1 MNITKNTTDNL
12 NAVLTVTVDKAD
24 YQEKVVNV
32 LNQYKKTASIKG
44 FRKGQV
50 PMSFVKKQYEQAV
63 ILDTVNEILQKS
75 VSDYINTEKL
85 SILGNP
91 VPVIKEQID
100 WNADQLNFDFELGL
114 APEFDVDLSK
124 VEVDSYK
131 VQVADEEVQKYVDNF
146 AGRFGSLKSLA
157 EVEAEAILKVDA
169 QVEGQEAKPTF
180 IRLEELKDTAAFIGK
195 KVGDVIEVNA
205 NTIFDTAEEAAQ
217 QLNTEV
223 SEEGVNVTYTIK
235 EINKAEKAEVN
246 QELFDKVYGE
256 GTVDSEEAFRNK
268 IKAESENMYNKE
280 ADKQIINDVVSK
292 LLDTVSFELPTTF
305 LTKWL
310 LTSNE
315 NVTSE
320 EQAKEE
326 LAKMDKGLRYQLIEA
341 KIAEAN
347 NVEVNAEEVKEAA
360 FAAIKD
366 QLKMYGQSSIPE
378 ETLQQIAMSALQNQE
393 EYNRLSYQVFTDKML
408 AVFKENVKLNEK
420 EVTFDEFVDLITEKN
435 KELAEV

>member
-91 VPVIKEQID
+91 VPVIKEDID

-146 AGRFGSLKSLA
+146 AGRFGS
-157 EVEAEAILKVDA
+157 
-169 QVEGQEAKPTF
+169 
-180 IRLEELKDTAAFIGK
+180 
-195 KVGDVIEVNA
+195 
-205 NTIFDTAEEAAQ
+205 
-217 QLNTEV
+217 
-223 SEEGVNVTYTIK
+223 
-235 EINKAEKAEVN
+235 
-246 QELFDKVYGE
+246 
-256 GTVDSEEAFRNK
+256 
-268 IKAESENMYNKE
+268 
-280 ADKQIINDVVSK
+280 
-292 LLDTVSFELPTTF
+292 
-305 LTKWL
+305 
-310 LTSNE
+310 
-315 NVTSE
+315 
-320 EQAKEE
+320 
-326 LAKMDKGLRYQLIEA
+326 
-341 KIAEAN
+341 
-347 NVEVNAEEVKEAA
+347 
-360 FAAIKD
+360 
-366 QLKMYGQSSIPE
+366 
-378 ETLQQIAMSALQNQE
+378 
-393 EYNRLSYQVFTDKML
+393 
-408 AVFKENVKLNEK
+408 
-420 EVTFDEFVDLITEKN
+420 
-435 KELAEV
+435 

>member
-91 VPVIKEQID
+91 VPVIKENID

-146 AGRFGSLKSLA
+146 A
-157 EVEAEAILKVDA
+157 
-169 QVEGQEAKPTF
+169 
-180 IRLEELKDTAAFIGK
+180 
-195 KVGDVIEVNA
+195 
-205 NTIFDTAEEAAQ
+205 
-217 QLNTEV
+217 
-223 SEEGVNVTYTIK
+223 
-235 EINKAEKAEVN
+235 
-246 QELFDKVYGE
+246 
-256 GTVDSEEAFRNK
+256 
-268 IKAESENMYNKE
+268 
-280 ADKQIINDVVSK
+280 
-292 LLDTVSFELPTTF
+292 
-305 LTKWL
+305 
-310 LTSNE
+310 
-315 NVTSE
+315 
-320 EQAKEE
+320 
-326 LAKMDKGLRYQLIEA
+326 
-341 KIAEAN
+341 
-347 NVEVNAEEVKEAA
+347 
-360 FAAIKD
+360 
-366 QLKMYGQSSIPE
+366 
-378 ETLQQIAMSALQNQE
+378 
-393 EYNRLSYQVFTDKML
+393 
-408 AVFKENVKLNEK
+408 
-420 EVTFDEFVDLITEKN
+420 
-435 KELAEV
+435 

>member
-12 NAVLTVTVDKAD
+12 NAVLTVTIDKAD
-24 YQEKVVNV
+24 YQEKVVDV
-32 LNQYKKTASIKG
+32 LNQYRKTANIKG

-50 PMSFVKKQYEQAV
+50 PMSFVKKQYEQA
-63 ILDTVNEILQKS
+63 IIFDTVNELLQKS
-75 VSDYINTEKL
+75 VSEYINTEKL

-91 VPVIKEQID
+91 VPVMKDVDWDAEQ
-100 WNADQLNFDFELGL
+100 LSFDFELGL

-124 VEVDSYK
+124 VDVESFK
-131 VQVADEEVQKYVDNF
+131 VKVEDEEIQKYVDNF
-146 AGRFGSLKSLA
+146 AARFGSLKSLA
-157 EVEAEAILKVDA
+157 EAEAEAVLKVDA
-169 QVEGQEAKPTF
+169 QVEGEEAKPTF
-180 IRLEELKDTAAFIGK
+180 VRLEDLKDTAAFIGK
-195 KVGDVIEVNA
+195 KVGDVVEVNS
-205 NTIFDTAEEAAQ
+205 NDIFDTTEEATQ

-223 SEEGVNVTYTIK
+223 AEGGVNVTYTIK

-280 ADKQIINDVVSK
+280 ADKQIINEVVSK
-292 LLDTVSFELPTTF
+292 LLDTVSFELPTAF

-326 LAKMDKGLRYQLIEA
+326 LVKMDKGLRYQLIEA

-360 FAAIKD
+360 FTAIKD

-435 KELAEV
+435 KELAEA